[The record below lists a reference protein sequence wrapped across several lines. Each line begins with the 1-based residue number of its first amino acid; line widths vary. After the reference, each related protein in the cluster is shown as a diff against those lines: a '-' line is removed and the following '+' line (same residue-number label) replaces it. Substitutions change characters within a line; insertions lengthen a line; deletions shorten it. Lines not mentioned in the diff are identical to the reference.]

1 VPPALGFDAQVVDNL
16 QRARAQ
22 ARQQHLNMRVELL
35 ERQWSTIGELDTV
48 SQRMMSDAKELYA

>member
-1 VPPALGFDAQVVDNL
+1 VPPALVFDAQVADNL

-22 ARQQHLNMRVELL
+22 ARQQHLNTRVELL
-35 ERQWSTIGELDTV
+35 ERQRSAIGELDTM